1 MPLTCQ
7 LWQLACLSTPSPVWV
22 RSGLVWEGG
31 VEMVTR
37 EPDVLGG
44 VLGKSG
50 GGRRG
55 QHQHRPRQSAAGA
68 RGANTGATTVSEGLT
83 PTQPRCSTQSPAQS
97 ILGVSPVQQD
107 LVTSLHFCSL

>member
-1 MPLTCQ
+1 
-7 LWQLACLSTPSPVWV
+7 
-22 RSGLVWEGG
+22 
-31 VEMVTR
+31 MVTR

-68 RGANTGATTVSEGLT
+68 RGAKTGATTVSEGLT
-83 PTQPRCSTQSPAQS
+83 PTQQRCS
-97 ILGVSPVQQD
+97 
-107 LVTSLHFCSL
+107 VTSSRNS